1 MGLLE
6 QSNEIKEKI
15 IKATDDLSTKIYRAG
30 RTMKE
35 KYEDTTKGKTA
46 ANVEQMKHNE
56 YNQKMLSQFLGG
68 EAPDFAEEGLQVD
81 SNRKNMD
88 MIDNEYHEPTKVLN
102 AQEEI
107 ENFLYDLDNA
117 NFADLEED
125 KKHQKNEVKP
135 YNENQ
140 LNKGKALLNDFENN
154 GFNFNEIRDSVKN
167 KGINLNNN
175 MLVERYGQ
183 LNAIIHAFSGDK
195 IALASI
201 DTKQFENVNKR
212 FIDLL
217 KNYMNGNVEKEEV
230 GKKLFG
236 EICGIDSEKITPDIS
251 QNKLASLC
259 SISLLG
265 QNISEDLTKSNEGK
279 LESIIEII
287 KRGDA
292 VNISEM
298 IIKDSIAEIFD
309 KTRKEGDQVKDFD
322 IAREGGTIHTLYFE
336 NEGNGAV
343 SVYHDS
349 ASGSSLVAKQDE
361 QGNYVRDDME
371 VNLINAFKKDKGVR
385 KELDGTSRTD
395 LQKEIDK
402 FRTDTTREAAAHKLS
417 DAELANIKLEEEQ
430 ALAQHNMR
438 LGTNNF

>member
-1 MGLLE
+1 MNFLE
-6 QSNEIKEKI
+6 QANEIKEKI
-15 IKATDDLSTKIYRAG
+15 IQATDDLSTKIYRAG
-30 RTMKE
+30 RIAKE

-46 ANVEQMKHNE
+46 ANTEQIKRDE
-56 YNQKMLSQFLGG
+56 YNQKMLNQFLGG
-68 EAPDFAEEGLQVD
+68 ESPDFMEEGLQRD
-81 SNRKNMD
+81 SARDNMD
-88 MIDNEYHEPTKVLN
+88 IIDTEFHEPTKVLN

-107 ENFLYDLDNA
+107 ESFLYDLDNA
-117 NFADLEED
+117 NFADVEEN
-125 KKHQKNEVKP
+125 KKKNKNEVEP
-135 YNENQ
+135 YSAEQ
-140 LNKGKALLNDFENN
+140 VNKGQKLLNEFENN
-154 GFNFNEIRDSVKN
+154 GFGFNEVRDAVKN

-183 LNAIIHAFSGDK
+183 LNAIIRAFSGDRT
-195 IALASI
+195 ALSSI
-201 DTKQFENVNKR
+201 DTKQFSNVNKR
-212 FIDLL
+212 FINLL
-217 KNYMNGNVEKEEV
+217 KNYMGGNISKEET

-236 EICGIDSEKITPDIS
+236 EVCGIDSNKMTPDIS

-265 QNISEDLTKSNEGK
+265 QNVSEDLIESNEGK
-279 LESIIEII
+279 LESIIEIV

-292 VNISEM
+292 VNIQEM

-371 VNLINAFKKDKGVR
+371 ANLMNAFKRDKGVR
-385 KELDGTSRTD
+385 QELDGTARTD

-430 ALAQHNMR
+430 AIAQHNLR
-438 LGTNNF
+438 INNFQ